1 MIRSVLDDPSK
12 RKPPAIE
19 REYEIEEQSEE
30 FAIPALST
38 PCFSTSSPSPR
49 PQMKIDESPL
59 LSFSHEELE
68 RLKDAM
74 KMLKN
79 HGIAI

>member
-1 MIRSVLDDPSK
+1 MIRPALDDPSK
-12 RKPPAIE
+12 KKPPAIE

-38 PCFSTSSPSPR
+38 PCFSTPSPPPQ
-49 PQMKIDESPL
+49 PQMKVEESPL
-59 LSFSHEELE
+59 LSFSNEELE
-68 RLKDAM
+68 CLKEAM